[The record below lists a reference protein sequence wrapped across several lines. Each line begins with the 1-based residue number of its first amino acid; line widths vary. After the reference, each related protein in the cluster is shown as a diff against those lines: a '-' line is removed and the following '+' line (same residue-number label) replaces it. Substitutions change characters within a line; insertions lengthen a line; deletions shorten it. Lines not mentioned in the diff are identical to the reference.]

1 MEIDKIEEEIY
12 ENGNRKIN
20 IGVRAYSELKL
31 KLSDEAKGLGI
42 SLSEHCENILITH
55 AGLLEEVNELTK
67 ALEVLKQNNAS
78 LESSLAEVDL
88 VSFNKKIHLLTDE
101 NVLLRNSIAEL
112 RSNQLIYSDPRLAY
126 LFNKVKG
133 KSDSIIT
140 DKGEMNITFNNP
152 KDVLLAL
159 IYSYNL

>member
-1 MEIDKIEEEIY
+1 MDIDKIEEEIF

-31 KLSDEAKGLGI
+31 KLSDEAQGLGI

-55 AGLLEEVNELTK
+55 AGLLEKVSELTK
-67 ALEVLKQNNAS
+67 TVEILKQKNTS
-78 LESSLAEVDL
+78 LESSLAEIDL
-88 VSFNKKIHLLTDE
+88 TRFNTKIKLLTNE
-101 NVLLRNSIAEL
+101 NSLIKKSLEEL
-112 RSNQLIYSDPRLAY
+112 KSNQQIYSDLRLIY

-140 DKGEMNITFNNP
+140 DNGELNLVYNTP

-159 IYSYNL
+159 IYSYKL